1 MTWAISPPI
10 VPPPSTA
17 ALKTNMG
24 KESSWL
30 IGQSAKAISLDG
42 MTVRRAT
49 PGDAP
54 DVARLLDDFQA
65 EFDESSPG
73 VETLSDRYADLISK
87 REMTVLLA
95 GDGPDGFAQVRY
107 RPWVYSAGLH
117 SYLEELYVVPAL
129 RGRGIGRALLEAA
142 LEAAR
147 AEGATHMEL
156 GTSETDEAARSLYE
170 SVGFTNREDGP
181 GGPVMFFYELEL

>member
-1 MTWAISPPI
+1 
-10 VPPPSTA
+10 
-17 ALKTNMG
+17 MG

-65 EFDESSPG
+65 EFDEPSPG

-147 AEGATHMEL
+147 AEGATQMEL

-170 SVGFTNREDGP
+170 SVGFSNREDGP
-181 GGPVMFFYELEL
+181 GGPAMYFYQLEL